1 MKDNIVKVYRAV
13 LTVKLSED
21 DKRGLDYRRS
31 PEKALYEMRD
41 TFNELCDN
49 MPKKTSASDFAEMF
63 NKEIERQIAEFVECK
78 NTDITLLIHDIVEEV
93 PDVISKADL
102 AKAYE
107 HGNFDTEIALSDDI
121 DAEILSATIHYE
133 GMISR
138 DMIRDFD
145 GIYDTFKG
153 ADYLYD
159 DGDSSFVT
167 VFTLIQYEDG
177 TVENFFIPGYYN
189 DLTKR

>member
-41 TFNELCDN
+41 TFNEMCDD

-78 NTDITLLIHDIVEEV
+78 NTDITLLISDIIEEV

-107 HGNFDTEIALSDDI
+107 HGNCDTEIDLSDDI
-121 DAEILSATIHYE
+121 NAEILSTTIHYE

-138 DMIRDFD
+138 DMMRDFD

-159 DGDSSFVT
+159 DGIAP
-167 VFTLIQYEDG
+167 L
-177 TVENFFIPGYYN
+177 
-189 DLTKR
+189 

>member
-41 TFNELCDN
+41 TFNELCDD

-102 AKAYE
+102 AK
-107 HGNFDTEIALSDDI
+107 
-121 DAEILSATIHYE
+121 
-133 GMISR
+133 
-138 DMIRDFD
+138 
-145 GIYDTFKG
+145 KV
-153 ADYLYD
+153 
-159 DGDSSFVT
+159 SFPTGRNYSWPPV
-167 VFTLIQYEDG
+167 
-177 TVENFFIPGYYN
+177 
-189 DLTKR
+189 

>member
-1 MKDNIVKVYRAV
+1 MTLPEDPMMLFSFINMKLRDNY
-13 LTVKLSED
+13 SS
-21 DKRGLDYRRS
+21 LD
-31 PEKALYEMRD
+31 
-41 TFNELCDN
+41 ELCDD

-138 DMIRDFD
+138 DMMRDFD

-167 VFTLIQYEDG
+167 VFTLIQYEDS

>member
-1 MKDNIVKVYRAV
+1 MNCVTI
-13 LTVKLSED
+13 
-21 DKRGLDYRRS
+21 
-31 PEKALYEMRD
+31 
-41 TFNELCDN
+41 CQ
-49 MPKKTSASDFAEMF
+49 KKTSASDFAEIF

-78 NTDITLLIHDIVEEV
+78 NTDITLLIDDIVEEV

-107 HGNFDTEIALSDDI
+107 HGNCDTEIALSDDI
-121 DAEILSATIHYE
+121 DAEVLSATIHYE

-138 DMIRDFD
+138 DMMRDFD
-145 GIYDTFKG
+145 GIYDTFNG

-167 VFTLIQYEDG
+167 TFTLIQYEDG
-177 TVENFFIPGYYN
+177 TVENFFIPRYYN